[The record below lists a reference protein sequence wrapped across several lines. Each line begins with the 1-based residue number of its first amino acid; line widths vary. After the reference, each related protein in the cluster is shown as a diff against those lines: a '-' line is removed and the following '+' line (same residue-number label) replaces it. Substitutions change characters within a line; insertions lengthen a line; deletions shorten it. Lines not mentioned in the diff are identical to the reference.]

1 MINKRITA
9 RHSARMCLALLLCC
23 IICGGM
29 VQAYE
34 LAITTPTQL
43 QRGMPLVVNGT
54 SNIPPGNTV
63 DIVLS
68 RTGHVTEEIAREPV
82 TLQANQVFTV
92 IFDTTDL
99 LKGIYKVEVPPISSY
114 AYLGDS
120 VTLRVVEIVDRSD
133 EVTFRTPKTQ
143 EMDGT
148 LTVEGIINSLRG
160 SGVQIEV
167 IGPGDRVVSGS
178 AYVPVKT
185 DGSFTL
191 NVPITEAGLYRI
203 SFTDGK
209 GYIGT
214 FKVTVT
220 EKPEPVSTTLEVTP
234 ANRIVSE
241 SAPAS
246 RDRPAT
252 FAIHTGTEPARVF
265 TSSGFDWVLEYRDA
279 TGEIVRVNEK
289 GSLGNE
295 EVTLNGTGGVILVT
309 VYPFSYSVDET
320 VLLSAEGADRI
331 GIATPVTT
339 ATTASGTT
347 AGKSPLPLILVVIAV
362 IAAAAFLIIRRY
374 W

>member
-1 MINKRITA
+1 MNEKRITA
-9 RHSARMCLALLLCC
+9 RYRARICLVLLLCC

-34 LAITTPTQL
+34 LAISTPTQL

-82 TLQANQVFTV
+82 TLQTNQVFTV

-99 LKGIYKVEVPPISSY
+99 PKGIYKVEVPPISSY

-120 VTLRVVEIVDRSD
+120 VTLRVIEIIDRTD
-133 EVTFRTPKTQ
+133 EVTLRSPKTQ

-148 LTVEGIINSLRG
+148 LAVEGTIQSLRG

-167 IGPGDRVVSGS
+167 IGPDERVVFGS

-185 DGSFTL
+185 DGSFSL
-191 NVPITEAGLYRI
+191 SVPVTETGLYRI
-203 SFTDGK
+203 SFTDAK

-214 FKVTVT
+214 FKVTVM
-220 EKPEPVSTTLEVTP
+220 EKPETIQATIEVTP
-234 ANRIVSE
+234 ARRVVSE

-295 EVTLNGTGGVILVT
+295 EVTLNGTGGIILVT
-309 VYPFSYSVDET
+309 VYPNSYSVDET

-331 GIATPVTT
+331 EIATPVTT
-339 ATTASGTT
+339 ATTAAGTT
-347 AGKSPLPLILVVIAV
+347 AGKLPLPVIVVIVAVIAV
-362 IAAAAFLIIRRY
+362 AALLIIRRY

>member
-1 MINKRITA
+1 MITKRITA
-9 RHSARMCLALLLCC
+9 RHSARMCLVLLLCC

-34 LAITTPTQL
+34 LAISTPAQL

-82 TLQANQVFTV
+82 TLQTNQVFTV
-92 IFDTTDL
+92 IFDTADL
-99 LKGIYKVEVPPISSY
+99 TKGIYKVEVPPISSY

-120 VTLRVVEIVDRSD
+120 VTLRVVEIIDRSN

-148 LTVEGIINSLRG
+148 LAVEGIINSLRG

-191 NVPITEAGLYRI
+191 NVPITETGLYRI

-214 FKVTVT
+214 FKVTVM
-220 EKPEPVSTTLEVTP
+220 EKPETIQATIEVTP
-234 ANRIVSE
+234 ARRIVSE

-246 RDRPAT
+246 RDSPAT

-295 EVTLNGTGGVILVT
+295 EVTLNGTGGVMLVT
-309 VYPFSYSVDET
+309 VYPSSYSVDET

-331 GIATPVTT
+331 EIATPATT
-339 ATTASGTT
+339 ATTAAGTT

-362 IAAAAFLIIRRY
+362 IAVAALLIIRRY

>member
-1 MINKRITA
+1 MNEKRITA
-9 RHSARMCLALLLCC
+9 RYRARICLVLLLCC
-23 IICGGM
+23 IMCGGM

-34 LAITTPTQL
+34 LAISTPTQL

-82 TLQANQVFTV
+82 TLQTNQVFTV
-92 IFDTTDL
+92 IFDTMDL
-99 LKGIYKVEVPPISSY
+99 PKGIYKVEVPPISSY

-120 VTLRVVEIVDRSD
+120 VTLRVVEIIDRSG
-133 EVTFRTPKTQ
+133 EVTLRSSKTQ
-143 EMDGT
+143 EMTGT
-148 LTVEGIINSLRG
+148 LAVEGTIQSLRG

-167 IGPGDRVVSGS
+167 IGPNDRVAFGS

-185 DGSFTL
+185 DGSFSL
-191 NVPITEAGLYRI
+191 SVPVTEAGLYRI
-203 SFTDGK
+203 SFTDAK

-214 FKVTVT
+214 FKVTVM
-220 EKPEPVSTTLEVTP
+220 EKPETIQATIEVTP
-234 ANRIVSE
+234 AKRVVSE

-246 RDRPAT
+246 RDSPAT

-295 EVTLNGTGGVILVT
+295 EVILNGTGGVVLVT

-331 GIATPVTT
+331 EIATPVTT

-347 AGKSPLPLILVVIAV
+347 SGKSPLPLIVVIFAVIAV
-362 IAAAAFLIIRRY
+362 TAFLIIRRY